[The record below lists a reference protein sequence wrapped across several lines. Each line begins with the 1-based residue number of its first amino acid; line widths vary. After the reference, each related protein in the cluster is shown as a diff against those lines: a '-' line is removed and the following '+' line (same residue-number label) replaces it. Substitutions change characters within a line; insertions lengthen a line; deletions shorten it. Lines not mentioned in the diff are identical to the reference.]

1 MAILAVHHVQLA
13 MPRGREDDARAFYAG
28 VLGFEERPKPP
39 HLAVRGGVW
48 FESGSAEVHLGVE
61 DDFRAA
67 KKAHPALLVDDLD
80 ALAERCR
87 SHGAPVT
94 DGAPLAGYE
103 RLYVADPF
111 GNRIELLQ
119 TATGASADR
128 PRSDS
133 R

>member
-1 MAILAVHHVQLA
+1 
-13 MPRGREDDARAFYAG
+13 MPRGREDDARAFYAE
-28 VLGFEERPKPP
+28 VLGFAERPKPA

-48 FESGSAEVHLGVE
+48 FEAGSAEIHLGVE
-61 DDFRAA
+61 EDFRPA

-94 DGAPLAGYE
+94 EGAPLAGYQ

-119 TATGASADR
+119 ATTDASEGTARRGWR
-128 PRSDS
+128 
-133 R
+133 